1 MASIVLE
8 TLNPQERVADELSAP
23 AEEEAAPVGPAE
35 EEAGPLVEPPAPAEA
50 EQTSP
55 QNEQVI
61 TPVEVAERFVPAP
74 KLRGRPP
81 RAEAECK
88 APGMP
93 KAKPAPKPEPKPK
106 PRARKAP
113 PPESDD
119 SFTDVENTLRNVYRH
134 VAKPDMETAILE
146 FLVNRKQSE
155 QTRRRKLWSQLAK
168 F

>member
-8 TLNPQERVADELSAP
+8 PVEIESPAPVEEDSAAP
-23 AEEEAAPVGPAE
+23 AEPVEEQAAAPVEPVE
-35 EEAGPLVEPPAPAEA
+35 EEEGALVEGEQLPTPVEIAEPTPPAP
-50 EQTSP
+50 
-55 QNEQVI
+55 
-61 TPVEVAERFVPAP
+61 
-74 KLRGRPP
+74 KKRGRPP
-81 RAEAECK
+81 KAKAEPKA
-88 APGMP
+88 APGLP
-93 KAKPAPKPEPKPK
+93 KAKPAPKPK

-119 SFTDVENTLRNVYRH
+119 SSTDVEDTLRNVYRH

-155 QTRRRKLWSQLAK
+155 QTRRRELWSQLAK